1 MIIRGTTVLTTF
13 SRVFWKHVDHT
24 PTVELNPESARNMY
38 RKLIH
43 VFILSSLHLIKHAF
57 QETTSTYDVIFKR
70 NERVDIEVLHMINPR
85 NAHLLNL

>member
-1 MIIRGTTVLTTF
+1 
-13 SRVFWKHVDHT
+13 
-24 PTVELNPESARNMY
+24 MY

-70 NERVDIEVLHMINPR
+70 NERVDIEVLHMINPETR
-85 NAHLLNL
+85 TCWIYNDIEQNLLTSID